1 MNERWLERLEMLLV
15 RFSYLGMGADIPSQ
29 SINEL
34 WSIYLYLSRLAEG

>member
-1 MNERWLERLEMLLV
+1 MNERWLESLEMLLV
-15 RFSYLGMGADIPSQ
+15 RFSYLGIGADIQSH